1 MRGVDPIF
9 RDAVDDESA
18 CDLDTLL
25 HPSQAFERPAD
36 VVDDPDLSLNEKR
49 AILASWASD
58 ACAVEAVPSL
68 RRPPGGKRLVSF
80 DEVMD
85 ALRALDKAARPE
97 VDRAGA
103 RAPWRRGLRRR
114 DPSDEGEGFALG

>member
-1 MRGVDPIF
+1 MRGFDPIPT
-9 RDAVDDESA
+9 AAIDEEAA

-25 HPSQAFERPAD
+25 HPSQAFGHPAD
-36 VVDDPDLSLNEKR
+36 VVNDPDLSLNEKR

-68 RRPPGGKRLVSF
+68 RQPPGGKRLVSF

-85 ALRALDKAARPE
+85 ALRALDKLARVEVGAGTAAS
-97 VDRAGA
+97 
-103 RAPWRRGLRRR
+103 RRRRLRRR
-114 DPSDEGEGFALG
+114 DPSDEGEGRSLG